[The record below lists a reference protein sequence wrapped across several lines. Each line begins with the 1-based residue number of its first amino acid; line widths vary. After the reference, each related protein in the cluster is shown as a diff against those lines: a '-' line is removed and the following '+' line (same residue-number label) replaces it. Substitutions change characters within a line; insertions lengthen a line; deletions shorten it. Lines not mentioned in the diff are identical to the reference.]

1 MPLRIWIAGL
11 LIGAGNIGPAI
22 GQPGNVE
29 AVELAGP
36 GVLTKCRG
44 WLVASTCR
52 TYHRISLPSR
62 IAVGDTI
69 PISFGSHPK
78 SFRFFVARIAL
89 RGDRCA
95 IFSEATGHRHRVDKL
110 EITPCYPAE
119 PPR

>member
-44 WLVASTCR
+44 WLVASR
-52 TYHRISLPSR
+52 DALLKIRRARSANSPS
-62 IAVGDTI
+62 AVTSRRAIIGRRNSMQRHST
-69 PISFGSHPK
+69 GM
-78 SFRFFVARIAL
+78 
-89 RGDRCA
+89 A
-95 IFSEATGHRHRVDKL
+95 IF
-110 EITPCYPAE
+110 
-119 PPR
+119 